1 MAQLQE
7 ERAQHVRRVD
17 VRRARNVAQ
26 RAAYE
31 ALRLQAR
38 LQEAALRSLEE
49 EARDL
54 LERLVQRKARAA
66 AERNLRNE
74 RRERSGGWVPSP
86 AREPL
91 APCPLPR
98 RERPRALGKGAAPCA
113 CVPGSVYTP
122 RAKQAL
128 VSQELKKAAKRTVS
142 ISE

>member
-91 APCPLPR
+91 APCPGGRAHALWGRGRRPAPVYQGVFIPPGPSRRWCPR
-98 RERPRALGKGAAPCA
+98 
-113 CVPGSVYTP
+113 S
-122 RAKQAL
+122 
-128 VSQELKKAAKRTVS
+128 
-142 ISE
+142 

>member
-7 ERAQHVRRVD
+7 ERAQRVRQVD
-17 VRRARNVAQ
+17 VRRSRNVAA

-38 LQEAALRSLEE
+38 LREAALRRLEE

-54 LERLVQRKARAA
+54 LEQLVQRKARAA

-86 AREPL
+86 GREPL
-91 APCPLPR
+91 APSPGRRTHALWGRGRRPAPVYQEVFLPPGPSRRWCPR
-98 RERPRALGKGAAPCA
+98 
-113 CVPGSVYTP
+113 S
-122 RAKQAL
+122 
-128 VSQELKKAAKRTVS
+128 
-142 ISE
+142 